1 MIVCTSCGARNSD
14 DARACAVC
22 GRKLQSG
29 WAIGGNGESD
39 RAAGKPE
46 GPADAAPANA
56 APANAAPANAVPAGG
71 ASSGGLDLD
80 EMGRRSVA
88 RENAHRAT
96 IDAGLAG
103 GAWEQLAPVERTPDP
118 AANRLVRVCAE
129 TWLYAFVLVGGA
141 AVTVVVEDWRYLA
154 LSLVVAA
161 GLAWLRGIR

>member
-1 MIVCTSCGARNSD
+1 MIVCTSCGVRNSD

-29 WAIGGNGESD
+29 WALGGNGESD

-46 GPADAAPANA
+46 GPANA
-56 APANAAPANAVPAGG
+56 APAGG

-103 GAWEQLAPVERTPDP
+103 GAWEQLAPVERIPDP

-161 GLAWLRGIR
+161 GLAWVRGI